1 MIRTRQLAIRSALV
15 LTLVMLGGCRERA
28 AQAPESA
35 PEPGVRPAQ
44 ALPIPGA
51 QGALPEGHP
60 PVESTTS
67 GRGVTWDAPPTWVE
81 TEPSSPMRVAQYRI
95 DGAGGTAECVVYY
108 FGPNQ
113 GGSATANAERW
124 AGQFTQPDGSS
135 SLDRMKV
142 SAIDRAGGPA
152 QLVEV
157 TGTYDGGMTMT
168 DIRLLEKRGGKW
180 RAMPHVLAMSARQF
194 RYPMLGLI
202 LLETDNCAF
211 LRHPR
216 RPAFAPRPWQCAG

>member
-1 MIRTRQLAIRSALV
+1 M
-15 LTLVMLGGCRERA
+15 A
-28 AQAPESA
+28 A
-35 PEPGVRPAQ
+35 
-44 ALPIPGA
+44 
-51 QGALPEGHP
+51 
-60 PVESTTS
+60 TTS

-135 SLDRMKV
+135 SLDRMNV

-168 DIRLLEKRGGKW
+168 DE
-180 RAMPHVLAMSARQF
+180 
-194 RYPMLGLI
+194 
-202 LLETDNCAF
+202 
-211 LRHPR
+211 
-216 RPAFAPRPWQCAG
+216 PATPRPGSMLLGGIVPGPDAPWFFKLTGPEATVRAERERFVTLLRSVRVDG